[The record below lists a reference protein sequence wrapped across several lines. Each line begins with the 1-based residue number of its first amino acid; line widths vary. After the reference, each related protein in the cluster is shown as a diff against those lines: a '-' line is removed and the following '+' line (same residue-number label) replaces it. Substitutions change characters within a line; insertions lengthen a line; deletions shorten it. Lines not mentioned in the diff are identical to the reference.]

1 MFAKLDV
8 NFSEI
13 VQLVY
18 FQCTRLYSLVVC
30 ADELCYCYLSL
41 LFFNV
46 LSTSISNDI
55 SVLSLH
61 AACIWFEFS
70 RRYHTSGKCVTLW
83 DCSCEVFGNNIPLF
97 LKGLH
102 TLCRLLVWQIHVSS
116 VLTRYAMLIV
126 VMNNVMV
133 GACNVRSNLLILH
146 SPFFSLLQSRSSC
159 TLGTAV
165 VWQ

>member
-1 MFAKLDV
+1 MCR
-8 NFSEI
+8 SI
-13 VQLVY
+13 V
-18 FQCTRLYSLVVC
+18 
-30 ADELCYCYLSL
+30 L
-41 LFFNV
+41 LLFKPFFNV

-55 SVLSLH
+55 SVLSLL

-70 RRYHTSGKCVTLW
+70 RRYHTSGIWVTLW

-116 VLTRYAMLIV
+116 VLTRYTMLIV

-133 GACNVRSNLLILH
+133 GACKIYMVFLVYYQIGMPL
-146 SPFFSLLQSRSSC
+146 FWFSYFC
-159 TLGTAV
+159 YCPAK
-165 VWQ
+165 